1 MLRQRQHRRLVL
13 HSVVRKLEIAANVAI
28 LIVAT
33 LASVV
38 LVRNYFFTRTRSERP
53 RPLVVGT
60 TLSVPGLDWRA
71 NGNTLVLAL
80 STNCHYCSESAPFY
94 RRLAG
99 ELSRRRVHL
108 TAVLPQNAN
117 ESGAYLRTLQLP
129 VSDVR
134 QIPLRSLQ
142 IRGTPTLVLVDGR
155 GVVRHV
161 WEGKLTPEREQQ
173 VLEAILA
180 TPAGSVAMAR

>member
-1 MLRQRQHRRLVL
+1 MA
-13 HSVVRKLEIAANVAI
+13 RKLEIATNVAI
-28 LIVAT
+28 LVVAT

-38 LVRNYFFTRTRSERP
+38 LVRNYLFPRAKSERP
-53 RPLVVGT
+53 RPVVVGT
-60 TLSVPGLDWRA
+60 TLSVPGFDWRA

-94 RRLAG
+94 RRLMD

-108 TAVLPQNAN
+108 TAVLPQNAD

-129 VSDVR
+129 VGDVR
-134 QIPLRSLQ
+134 QIPLRTLQ
-142 IRGTPTLVLVDGR
+142 IRGTPTLLLVDER

-161 WEGKLTPEREQQ
+161 WEGKLTAEREQQ
-173 VLEAILA
+173 VLAAVLA
-180 TPAGSVAMAR
+180 TPSRGTPERARIGG